1 MFRATFYALALVGMA
16 NPSLADEVNDTLSSA
31 LQAYEEGDIDYAI
44 EELDYARQ
52 LLKAMTT
59 QELTGFLPEAPEGW
73 TREIAD
79 NDMSAGLAF
88 LGGGVG
94 AEADYSNGTD
104 RFTLSIMADNPMV
117 TGFAGM
123 IANAAMLGIKMHRVG
138 REKFFV
144 NDGELIGLVDN
155 RILVQAD
162 GATPEVMIPILE
174 QIDFPALEEF
184 GG

>member
-1 MFRATFYALALVGMA
+1 MFRATFYALALVGLA
-16 NPSLADEVNDTLSSA
+16 NPSLADEVTDTLSSA

-59 QELTGFLPEAPEGW
+59 QELTGFLPEAPAGW
-73 TREIAD
+73 TREISD
-79 NDMSAGLAF
+79 SDMNAGLAF
-88 LGGGVG
+88 LGGGVA
-94 AEADYSNGTD
+94 AEAEYSNGSERVTV
-104 RFTLSIMADNPMV
+104 TIMADNPMV

-138 REKFFV
+138 REKFFA
-144 NDGELIGLVDN
+144 NDGELIALVDN

-162 GATPEVMIPILE
+162 GADPEVMIPILE
-174 QIDFPALEEF
+174 QIDFAALKAF
-184 GG
+184 GD